1 MIVGVWS
8 QEKKAMSDDR
18 NYSSLADEFDMA
30 AGTADELICDDDND
44 DADVSTV
51 RRRLTTNLADNV

>member
-30 AGTADELICDDDND
+30 AGTVDELICDDDND
-44 DADVSTV
+44 VDVSTV